1 MSSVWG
7 KHTRNR
13 IMGHNSNCKWLL
25 LVEYNFFF
33 IAESPNFSDSFIE
46 VDIFWKQIYLFWRFG
61 IWRLLRRKLFLGIIG
76 VVCLVSR
83 CTISICKYR
92 SLATQTEWTHL
103 LIFLSYR
110 YHTVN
115 QRLFA
120 TTFFHDFT
128 RVNWFGAT
136 NFCDQILST
145 PVFFYNSLANTGPWR
160 EIFMM
165 MRLIRTWR
173 NFYCMWMKVGL
184 QYLKKKCATWILK
197 WTVSYKHT
205 GKSWIS

>member
-1 MSSVWG
+1 MPSVWG

-33 IAESPNFSDSFIE
+33 IAESPKFSDSFIE

-120 TTFFHDFT
+120 TTFFRDLP

-145 PVFFYNSLANTGPWR
+145 PVFFITLWQILVRGERCSWWWGSYEPG
-160 EIFMM
+160 EIFIACEWK
-165 MRLIRTWR
+165 LVYST
-173 NFYCMWMKVGL
+173 
-184 QYLKKKCATWILK
+184 
-197 WTVSYKHT
+197 
-205 GKSWIS
+205 

>member
-1 MSSVWG
+1 M
-7 KHTRNR
+7 
-13 IMGHNSNCKWLL
+13 
-25 LVEYNFFF
+25 
-33 IAESPNFSDSFIE
+33 
-46 VDIFWKQIYLFWRFG
+46 DIFWKQIYLFWRFG

-120 TTFFHDFT
+120 TTFFRDFT

-145 PVFFYNSLANTGPWR
+145 PGFFITTLWQILVRGEKYSRWWGSHETG
-160 EIFMM
+160 EIFIACEWK
-165 MRLIRTWR
+165 LVYST
-173 NFYCMWMKVGL
+173 
-184 QYLKKKCATWILK
+184 
-197 WTVSYKHT
+197 
-205 GKSWIS
+205 

>member
-1 MSSVWG
+1 M
-7 KHTRNR
+7 
-13 IMGHNSNCKWLL
+13 
-25 LVEYNFFF
+25 
-33 IAESPNFSDSFIE
+33 
-46 VDIFWKQIYLFWRFG
+46 DIFWKQIYLFWRFG

-120 TTFFHDFT
+120 TTFFRDFT

-145 PVFFYNSLANTGPWR
+145 PGFFITTLWQILVRGEKYSRWWGSYEPG
-160 EIFMM
+160 EIFIACEWK
-165 MRLIRTWR
+165 LVYST
-173 NFYCMWMKVGL
+173 
-184 QYLKKKCATWILK
+184 
-197 WTVSYKHT
+197 
-205 GKSWIS
+205 